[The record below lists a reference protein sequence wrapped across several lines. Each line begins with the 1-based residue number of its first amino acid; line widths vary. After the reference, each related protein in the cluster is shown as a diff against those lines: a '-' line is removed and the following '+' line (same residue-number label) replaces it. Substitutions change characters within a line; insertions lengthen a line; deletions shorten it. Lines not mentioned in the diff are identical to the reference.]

1 MKAIWLV
8 VLAGIVGLALW
19 LVPSYNRLQTLD
31 EKVIAQWSEVVNQ
44 YQRRADLVPNLVETV
59 KGYASHE
66 EAVFTQVAE
75 ARANAGKV
83 QITPEML
90 SDPAAI
96 ARFQQAQG
104 ALGSALSRLLVVAE
118 QYPELKANTNF
129 ENLMVQ
135 LEGTENRIATAR
147 RHYIDGIQEFNGA
160 VRTFPGNFVARFAGL
175 AQRAQFS
182 VENEAAISTAP
193 QVQFN

>member
-59 KGYASHE
+59 KGYAKHE

-75 ARANAGKV
+75 ARANVGKV
-83 QITPEML
+83 NITPEML
-90 SDPAAI
+90 NDPAAI

-104 ALGSALSRLLVVAE
+104 ELGAALSRLLVVAE

-147 RHYIDGIQEFNGA
+147 RHYIDGIQEFNTS
-160 VRTFPGNFVARFAGL
+160 VRTFPGSFVARFAGL
-175 AQRAQFS
+175 ERRAPFS